1 MTEKKPEGIK
11 QRHEESEGEKEVKVT
26 PIHPGDSRVRP
37 KRHLLDTCE

>member
-1 MTEKKPEGIK
+1 MTEKTRDEKK
-11 QRHEESEGEKEVKVT
+11 QLHDTSEGEKEAKVT

>member
-1 MTEKKPEGIK
+1 MEEKIPEAKK
-11 QRHEESEGEKEVKVT
+11 QKKEDEKEVKVT